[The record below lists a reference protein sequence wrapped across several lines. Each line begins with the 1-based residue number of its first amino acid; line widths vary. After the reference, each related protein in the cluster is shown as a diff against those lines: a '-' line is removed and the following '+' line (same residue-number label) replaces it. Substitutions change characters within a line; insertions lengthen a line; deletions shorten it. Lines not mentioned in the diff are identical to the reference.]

1 MAEIYVFSPDDE
13 LLTILSEDN
22 GLLEA
27 PMNDLLNDVSD
38 TPFQFIVNAHV
49 QYEQAYSGDNLVQV
63 ASSFIGPYNT
73 VNDHVNVSPAQ
84 FVLERNR
91 GVFKDR
97 KGDFREYV
105 IVEVYDSDY
114 SEGPITSSTC
124 YP

>member
-13 LLTILSEDN
+13 LLTILSEDI

-49 QYEQAYSGDNLVQV
+49 QYEQAYSGNNLAQV
-63 ASSFIGPYNT
+63 ASSFIGPYKT
-73 VNDHVNVSPAQ
+73 VNGHVNVSPAQ

-91 GVFKDR
+91 VVFKDR
-97 KGDFREYV
+97 KG
-105 IVEVYDSDY
+105 
-114 SEGPITSSTC
+114 
-124 YP
+124 